1 VLIGEQ
7 PLTPG
12 IIGCRLAAPR
22 VNISP
27 RSFFRALVDP
37 SAKAPRKNEGP
48 GPHAP
53 GPFGAQNGHSAK
65 KSAEDT
71 NGARLPPDQE
81 ILREYQATDPGS
93 SEGLEDTRD
102 AFNRLSDL
110 LDRMTRT

>member
-1 VLIGEQ
+1 MLISEH

-12 IIGCRLAAPR
+12 ITECRLAAPR
-22 VNISP
+22 VNIIP

-65 KSAEDT
+65 KSAEILT
-71 NGARLPPDQE
+71 ARGCL
-81 ILREYQATDPGS
+81 LRRVIALAKLLVEALS
-93 SEGLEDTRD
+93 SKTPAL
-102 AFNRLSDL
+102 
-110 LDRMTRT
+110 